1 MQPTEA
7 PIEVA
12 PAPVEPSIEPHVES
26 NLEPKIES
34 IVQSPAQTALE
45 IHTKKIP
52 RQRHFLILFFFSF
65 MWGTFGVD
73 RMYMGLYAS
82 GILKLLTF
90 GGLGFWT
97 LSDFIIIMTGTF
109 KDRQGRP
116 ALQFNEYKKFA
127 GRTILWF
134 TVIVALVI
142 LVNGILLILS
152 ITQLISAFQ
161 GGETSGIPGLD
172 QLTGGSDQSQI
183 NSLLGQ

>member
-1 MQPTEA
+1 MQPVETNNNTSSIEA
-7 PIEVA
+7 ETPVVA
-12 PAPVEPSIEPHVES
+12 PA
-26 NLEPKIES
+26 
-34 IVQSPAQTALE
+34 QSELE

-82 GILKLLTF
+82 GILKLLTL
-90 GGLGFWT
+90 GGFGFWT

-109 KDRQGRP
+109 KDREGRV

-127 GRTILWF
+127 SRTILWF
-134 TVIVALVI
+134 TIILAAVI
-142 LVNGILLILS
+142 LINGILLILS
-152 ITQLISAFQ
+152 ITQLIGAFQ
-161 GGETSGIPGLD
+161 GGGAGGIPGLS
-172 QLTGGSDQSQI
+172 QLTGANDQSQI